1 MHSFHIH
8 PINLIKALSM
18 ALELAINGLSRH
30 HWRTAVICKELG
42 SALALS
48 NQDQQR
54 LVYAAL
60 LHDIGAASNW
70 NERQQ
75 LKAFDAAIP
84 SMVYRH
90 AEAGYLLLKDSARL
104 ADLAEPV
111 RYHHDRWLGGNP
123 SGLEKKEIPLLGQI
137 IHVADRVEVL
147 IHEEEPIF
155 AQKIKIITRIK
166 EKSGVDFDPAIV
178 EALERVAKRES
189 FWLDLMNLNYYE
201 TFFRG
206 IDFYGAI
213 RYSLEDALRIA
224 EIFAT
229 IIDRTSTFTATH
241 SRSVA
246 KIAVFVAGL
255 KGFSQDELKSME
267 IAGLLHDLGKLAIP
281 NEILEKPGP
290 LSKEEVVMI
299 RQHTYY
305 TYRILEQIDN
315 FEVIAQ
321 WAAYH
326 HETLDGLGYPF
337 RVAASSLSLGS
348 RIVAVADVFVALTED
363 RPYRVGLPEATV
375 KRIMDGMVANHK
387 LDGGVVESLFVHYS
401 EANAMMKKIV
411 C

>member
-1 MHSFHIH
+1 MRFFHIH
-8 PINLIKALSM
+8 PVNLIKALSM

-30 HWRTAVICKELG
+30 HWRTAVICKEL
-42 SALALS
+42 SSELRLS
-48 NQDQQR
+48 DQDQQK
-54 LVYAAL
+54 LIYAAL

-70 NERQQ
+70 NERQL
-75 LKAFDAAIP
+75 LKDFEAGIP
-84 SMVYRH
+84 SEVYRH
-90 AEAGYLLLKDSARL
+90 AEAGYLLLKDSVRL
-104 ADLAEPV
+104 GVLAEPI

-123 SGLEKKEIPLLGQI
+123 SGFIKEEIPMLGRI

-147 IHEEEPIF
+147 IHEDKPIF
-155 AQKIKIITRIK
+155 AQKMEILARIE

-178 EALERVAKRES
+178 EALLRVTQRES
-189 FWLDLMNLNYYE
+189 FWLDLTNLNYYE

-206 IDFYGAI
+206 LDICGAVP
-213 RYSLEDALRIA
+213 YSLEDALHIA

-229 IIDRTSTFTATH
+229 IIDRTSAFTATH

-246 KIAVFVAGL
+246 KIAVFLARL
-255 KGFSQDELKSME
+255 KGFSHDELKNMQ

-281 NEILEKPGP
+281 NEILEKPGK
-290 LSKEEVVMI
+290 LTNEEVVII

-337 RVAASSLSLGS
+337 RLAAPSLSLGS
-348 RIVAVADVFVALTED
+348 RIVAVADIFVALTED
-363 RPYRVGLPEATV
+363 RPYRLGLPEATV
-375 KRIMDGMVANHK
+375 KRIIGGMVNNHK
-387 LDGGVVESLFVHYS
+387 LDGSVVESLFAYYT
-401 EANAMMKKIV
+401 EADALVKESLR
-411 C
+411 